1 MHYDIVDSW
10 PLQNDRASSSDVEG
24 IQNDRAYE
32 KKNPSLQS
40 MDDSV
45 GDRQKMIHGYVKKQ
59 TKCIVIL
66 LCICFETMDP
76 DPLDLY
82 FTDRLEG
89 RVSMTYKMEPQQLR
103 GTAGENLHFLTT
115 Y

>member
-32 KKNPSLQS
+32 KKNHSSQS

-45 GDRQKMIHGYVKKQ
+45 EDRQKMIHG
-59 TKCIVIL
+59 
-66 LCICFETMDP
+66 
-76 DPLDLY
+76 
-82 FTDRLEG
+82 
-89 RVSMTYKMEPQQLR
+89 
-103 GTAGENLHFLTT
+103 
-115 Y
+115 